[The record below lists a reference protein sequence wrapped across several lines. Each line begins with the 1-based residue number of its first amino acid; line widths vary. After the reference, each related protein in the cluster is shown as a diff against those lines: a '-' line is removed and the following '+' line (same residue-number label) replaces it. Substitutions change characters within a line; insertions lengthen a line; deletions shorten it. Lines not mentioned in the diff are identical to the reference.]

1 MVRRAG
7 ANAVSPR
14 QAWAPAPRE
23 WGWFYNTP
31 VMAKSLK
38 RLARKNGFLYALYNL
53 PRLAKGYYPIFLD
66 YPVRPAPRY
75 GYGKPPHPE
84 LYEMFAAE
92 REQYRERLREFLQF
106 REQLLRI
113 PLRQPRE
120 STEPSWI
127 NKWLEGLDTLALYG
141 MVAAHK
147 PKLYLEVGSGYS
159 TKVVRRA
166 IRDQGLATKLV
177 SIDPHPRAEIDAL
190 CDRIVRR
197 RMEDA
202 DLSIFSGLD
211 AGDIL
216 FVDSSHRSFMNSDVT
231 VFFLEVLP
239 RLKPGVLVH
248 LHDIHLP
255 YDYMPERAEW
265 YYSEQYLLA
274 SSLLAG
280 HANYRVLLPN
290 AFVAEEAEIR
300 GEVDGFFARKE
311 LAGVRAQGWSFWIQT
326 R

>member
-1 MVRRAG
+1 
-7 ANAVSPR
+7 
-14 QAWAPAPRE
+14 
-23 WGWFYNTP
+23 
-31 VMAKSLK
+31 MAKALK
-38 RLARKNGFLYALYNL
+38 RLARKNGLLYVLYNL

-66 YPVRPAPRY
+66 YAVHPVPRY

-84 LYEMFAAE
+84 LYAMFAAG
-92 REQYRERLREFLQF
+92 REQYRDRLHGFLRF
-106 REQLLRI
+106 AEQLRRI

-141 MVAAHK
+141 LVAERT

-159 TKVVRRA
+159 TKLVRRA
-166 IRDQGLATKLV
+166 IRDRGLATRLV
-177 SIDPHPRAEIDAL
+177 SIDPRPRAEIDSI
-190 CDRIVRR
+190 CDRVVRH
-197 RMEDA
+197 RMEDVDLSTFA
-202 DLSIFSGLD
+202 DLN

-216 FVDSSHRSFMNSDVT
+216 FIDSSHRSFMNSDVT
-231 VFFLEVLP
+231 VFFLEILP
-239 RLKPGVLVH
+239 RLKSGVLVH

-274 SSLLAG
+274 ASLLAG

-290 AFVAEEAEIR
+290 AFIAEEPDQLAEVGALFR
-300 GEVDGFFARKE
+300 E
-311 LAGVRAQGWSFWIQT
+311 LEGVRAKGWSFWIET
-326 R
+326 IPLSG

>member
-1 MVRRAG
+1 
-7 ANAVSPR
+7 
-14 QAWAPAPRE
+14 
-23 WGWFYNTP
+23 
-31 VMAKSLK
+31 MAKTLK
-38 RLARKNGFLYALYNL
+38 RLARKNGLLYVLYNL

-66 YPVRPAPRY
+66 YAVHPVPRF

-84 LYEMFAAE
+84 LYAMFAAD
-92 REQYRERLREFLQF
+92 REQYRKRLRGFLRFQ
-106 REQLLRI
+106 EQLLRI

-127 NKWLEGLDTLALYG
+127 NKWLESLDTLALYG
-141 MVAAHK
+141 MVAERK

-159 TKVVRRA
+159 TKLVRRA
-166 IRDQGLATKLV
+166 IRDHGLPTKVV
-177 SIDPHPRAEIDAL
+177 SIDPHPRAEIDAI
-190 CDRIVRR
+190 CDRIVRQR
-197 RMEDA
+197 LEDA
-202 DLSIFSGLD
+202 DLSIMAELE

-274 SSLLAG
+274 ASLLAG
-280 HANYRVLLPN
+280 HGNYSVLLPN
-290 AFVAEEAEIR
+290 AFIAEEADLL
-300 GEVDGFFARKE
+300 GEVRTLFRTPEMTGVHAR
-311 LAGVRAQGWSFWIQT
+311 GWSFWLEI
-326 R
+326 RK

>member
-1 MVRRAG
+1 
-7 ANAVSPR
+7 
-14 QAWAPAPRE
+14 
-23 WGWFYNTP
+23 
-31 VMAKSLK
+31 MAKAWK

-66 YPVRPAPRY
+66 YPVHPVPRY

-84 LYEMFAAE
+84 LYAMFAAE
-92 REQYRERLREFLQF
+92 RDQYRERLRGCLLFQ
-106 REQLLRI
+106 EQLLRI

-127 NKWLEGLDTLALYG
+127 NKWLEGLDTLVLYG
-141 MVAAHK
+141 LVAERK

-159 TKVVRRA
+159 TKLVRRA
-166 IRDQGLATKLV
+166 IRDHGLATRLV
-177 SIDPHPRAEIDAL
+177 SIDPHPRAEIDSI
-190 CDRIVRR
+190 CDRIIRH
-197 RMEDA
+197 RMEDT
-202 DLSIFSGLD
+202 DLSIFGELR
-211 AGDIL
+211 AGDML

-274 SSLLAG
+274 ASLLAG

-290 AFVAEEAEIR
+290 AFAAEEPDLTE
-300 GEVDGFFARKE
+300 EVRAFFARPE
-311 LAGVRAQGWSFWIQT
+311 LAGVTVRGWSFWIET
-326 R
+326 TPP